1 MVLSVGYL
9 KWRRLRARV
18 TPTSAHGCVEPI
30 ERVTSSAIPHET
42 FREGVRSFGCDGHV
56 SAPEDFRKISV
67 AATETTTGEPSRLV
81 DCISSQ
87 QKRSQAEDEGRHIAE
102 RECVRPPEG

>member
-18 TPTSAHGCVEPI
+18 TPTSAHGPLFP
-30 ERVTSSAIPHET
+30 TSSAIPHET
-42 FREGVRSFGCDGHV
+42 FREGVRSFGCDGLGV
-56 SAPEDFRKISV
+56 SAPEDFREISV

-102 RECVRPPEG
+102 RESP

>member
-18 TPTSAHGCVEPI
+18 TPTSLRPRMRRADRE
-30 ERVTSSAIPHET
+30 SAIPHET
-42 FREGVRSFGCDGHV
+42 FREGVRSFGCGGLGV

-67 AATETTTGEPSRLV
+67 ATTETTTGEPSRLV
-81 DCISSQ
+81 DCITSQ

-102 RECVRPPEG
+102 RESP